1 MDILTLP
8 SVLCLI
14 VGTGLIILEMVL
26 PGFGI
31 PGISGIALVVI
42 GIFVTGGTAAQMLT
56 IAAVV
61 LAVLII
67 ALPFCLRAIAKG
79 RFNKSRIVL
88 KSVSV
93 KKTATAASVTDLV
106 GKSGITQTMLRPTG
120 IALIDGEKYSVV
132 TGGEF
137 VEKDRSVLVT
147 EVHGNKITVK
157 EEHTQTE
164 GGISR

>member
-8 SVLCLI
+8 SMLCLI

-31 PGISGIALVVI
+31 PGISGIALVLI
-42 GIFVTGGTAAQMLT
+42 GIFVTGGTASQMLT

-61 LAVLII
+61 LAILIV

-79 RFNKSRIVL
+79 RFSKSRIVL

-93 KKTATAASVTDLV
+93 KEAPKDAAAADLV
-106 GKSGITQTMLRPTG
+106 GKSGFTQTMLRPAG
-120 IALIDGEKYSVV
+120 IALIDGEKHSVV

-147 EVHGNKITVK
+147 EVHGNRIMVK

>member
-61 LAVLII
+61 LAVSDYRFSLSVF
-67 ALPFCLRAIAKG
+67 ALLPRDDST
-79 RFNKSRIVL
+79 R
-88 KSVSV
+88 
-93 KKTATAASVTDLV
+93 AASC
-106 GKSGITQTMLRPTG
+106 
-120 IALIDGEKYSVV
+120 
-132 TGGEF
+132 
-137 VEKDRSVLVT
+137 
-147 EVHGNKITVK
+147 
-157 EEHTQTE
+157 
-164 GGISR
+164 